1 MTLDQTVYDATT
13 AIPNAIFR
21 SLNNSIKAKQ
31 ASDQEKIDEGWTR
44 DRKGRWIPPK
54 TEGPE
59 YPLIDLTY
67 DQLQN
72 LELIQFKF
80 GKSFIE

>member
-1 MTLDQTVYDATT
+1 
-13 AIPNAIFR
+13 
-21 SLNNSIKAKQ
+21 
-31 ASDQEKIDEGWTR
+31 TR